1 MATLP
6 SATQT
11 ISETAGAP
19 GAGTDLVCVW
29 SPCATSDDAVPRLFG
44 SAAAAY
50 AQHGY
55 CEGVEYAARHVQKT
69 GKGFMFVGLPIAA
82 VGVVGRVDKTGNT
95 GTSVASV
102 AAGGD
107 GVLGSHD
114 GEIVV
119 ESGGTIGT
127 SQIRIKVSCDG
138 GRSYKSVRLG
148 TGNSYV
154 IPFVGVTLSFAAGT
168 LVTGDTV
175 ITWHGSA
182 PRSDASGW
190 ASARAA
196 LAAQLKTFRSV
207 VLCGALQNATEGNA
221 FADEID
227 AYATENDRFIF
238 ARAEV
243 PDRLPL
249 AAMSRERVS
258 MTGAPTITFLE
269 VGGTG
274 DTITRS
280 AGSFVSDGFAVG
292 DTITVAGAVAT
303 AGYNNVT
310 GVIASLTATVITLG
324 TTDLINEGPIS
335 GVTITAT
342 PTITFAE
349 VGGTGDTITRNRGS
363 WVADGFRAGDLVTV
377 AGTAS
382 NNVTTDGVTTVTALV
397 LTLNT
402 TDLAAEVIGSYGLTI
417 AAGQTQAV
425 WAAAQ
430 DAAFETVNSFRLD
443 LALGMARFTSPFS
456 AWTIRRPASWFAS
469 VREYQHDLHV
479 ATWRK
484 SDGDVDADLL
494 DADGNLAEYDDRVD
508 GAAASAGRF
517 TSLRSWG
524 NGPTGGFVSQSLTR
538 GDDGSLLSLTHNVA
552 VVNLAM
558 STTQYATENV
568 IGRSLVLNAN
578 GTAAT
583 DALNTVQSEV
593 NAALELA
600 LLQNRGEGPRASSA
614 VWTPS
619 ADDILNVPEALLT
632 GVLVLN
638 LNGTIHSVATTVRI
652 SAGGQ

>member
-258 MTGAPTITFLE
+258 MTGAPTITFL
-269 VGGTG
+269 
-274 DTITRS
+274 
-280 AGSFVSDGFAVG
+280 
-292 DTITVAGAVAT
+292 
-303 AGYNNVT
+303 
-310 GVIASLTATVITLG
+310 
-324 TTDLINEGPIS
+324 
-335 GVTITAT
+335 
-342 PTITFAE
+342 E